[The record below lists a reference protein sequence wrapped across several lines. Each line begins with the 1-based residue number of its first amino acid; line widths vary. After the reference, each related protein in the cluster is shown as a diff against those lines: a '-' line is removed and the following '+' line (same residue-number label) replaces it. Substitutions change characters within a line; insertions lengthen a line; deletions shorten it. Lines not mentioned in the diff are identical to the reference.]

1 VEPNVAPRE
10 PGEEV
15 RDDALATGEVD
26 GGQRLPPA
34 SPSTGEL
41 RSADNVIDV

>member
-34 SPSTGEL
+34 SREL